1 MALSRSFVIAAA
13 LACSL
18 ATPFSVLAT
27 TQIDESF
34 GSSAGLA
41 NPTDWIAAVG
51 ATTCLTAY
59 TGTTP
64 VPTAGSPIPGCGG
77 TPDADGAGA
86 LRLTSATIFESGSI
100 LYSNAIPAADG
111 IGVRF
116 IIAMYGGS
124 DPAAD
129 GLSFFIKNGDNPS
142 NALGLPGGH
151 LGYTGMPG
159 AIMAIGFDAFGNF
172 SAPGVTG
179 YLCTEGTPGT
189 TFTANSI
196 VLKSGDTSAAQDGS
210 SGFCYLAGLSGVTF
224 SGVDRAAAA
233 KEVLVTID
241 PATDAAPMV
250 KVYVG
255 PVGDLPAMPTFTA
268 AAPAEYAAANTF
280 KFGLAAGTGSLTN
293 VHEVWGLRVGEK
305 SAVQSFLAGA
315 ELPPTNRTDSTWSL
329 TLVILASLTA
339 LAGIR
344 LSARLGEHD

>member
-1 MALSRSFVIAAA
+1 MAFSRSIVIAAT

-18 ATPFSVLAT
+18 ATPLSVLAT

-86 LRLTSATIFESGSI
+86 LRLTGAAVVQSGSI

-116 IIAMYGGS
+116 IMAMYGGS

-255 PVGDLPAMPTFTA
+255 PVGELPAMPTFTA

-280 KFGLAAGTGSLTN
+280 KFGVAAGTGSLTN

-315 ELPPTNRTDSTWSL
+315 ELPRTNRTDSTWSL

-344 LSARLGEHD
+344 LSARLGEHA

>member
-1 MALSRSFVIAAA
+1 MLRIRSVLLGLT

-18 ATPFSVLAT
+18 ANPLGAVAA

-64 VPTAGSPIPGCGG
+64 VPTAGSALPGCGG
-77 TPDADGAGA
+77 TPDADGTGA

-116 IIAMYGGS
+116 IMAMYGGS

-159 AIMAIGFDAFGNF
+159 AILAIGFDAFGNF

-179 YLCTEGTPGT
+179 YLCTDGTPGT
-189 TFTANSI
+189 AFTANSI
-196 VLKSGDTSAAQDGS
+196 VLKSGDTSVAQDGS
-210 SGFCYLAGLSGVTF
+210 SGFCYLAGLPGVTF
-224 SGVDRAAAA
+224 SGADRTAAA

-255 PVGDLPAMPTFTA
+255 PVGELPTTPTFTA

-305 SAVQSFLAGA
+305 SAVQSFLAGP
-315 ELPPTNRTDSTWSL
+315 ELPPTNRIDSML
-329 TLVILASLTA
+329 AITLVILAGLTA
-339 LAGIR
+339 AAGIR
-344 LSARLGEHD
+344 LSFWRGERV

>member
-1 MALSRSFVIAAA
+1 MAFSRSFVIAAT

-64 VPTAGSPIPGCGG
+64 VPTAGSAIPGCGG
-77 TPDADGAGA
+77 TPDADGTGA

-116 IIAMYGGS
+116 IMAMYGGS

-142 NALGLPGGH
+142 NALGLGGGH

-172 SAPGVTG
+172 SDPGVTG
-179 YLCTEGTPGT
+179 YLCTDGTPGT

-196 VLKSGDTSAAQDGS
+196 VLKSGDTSVAQDGS

-241 PATDAAPMV
+241 PATDTAPMV

-255 PVGDLPAMPTFTA
+255 PVGELPTIPTFTA